1 MSRASCACVRSVSGF
16 GRLAK
21 SVVPC
26 LSILEGSCGV
36 TETCGN
42 WDLSNKRVGRSSV
55 ARSCT
60 PTADRRQPSES
71 SDSLPPE
78 VSSQIGN
85 VALFRCHCCHPFEKL
100 PHGMQRFILQ
110 NMTPTW
116 RSVSRLTPMRGL
128 CTSVVRTQ
136 DVHMPPKDL
145 PRGSVVPGDKVDPQ
159 LGDYPAMPFQNQQ
172 FRPYSRHWWDTQDR
186 RQYGETV
193 RTLLV
198 PMLRTHTTSSMNK
211 TMC

>member
-1 MSRASCACVRSVSGF
+1 
-16 GRLAK
+16 
-21 SVVPC
+21 
-26 LSILEGSCGV
+26 
-36 TETCGN
+36 
-42 WDLSNKRVGRSSV
+42 
-55 ARSCT
+55 
-60 PTADRRQPSES
+60 
-71 SDSLPPE
+71 
-78 VSSQIGN
+78 
-85 VALFRCHCCHPFEKL
+85 
-100 PHGMQRFILQ
+100 MQRFILQ

-193 RTLLV
+193 RTLLI
-198 PMLRTHTTSSMNK
+198 PMLHTHTTSSMSK

>member
-1 MSRASCACVRSVSGF
+1 MVSQKHVATGTYPTNV
-16 GRLAK
+16 
-21 SVVPC
+21 S
-26 LSILEGSCGV
+26 
-36 TETCGN
+36 
-42 WDLSNKRVGRSSV
+42 VGRQWLGR
-55 ARSCT
+55 A
-60 PTADRRQPSES
+60 RRQPTGASPVS
-71 SDSLPPE
+71 RPIPSPPE

-85 VALFRCHCCHPFEKL
+85 VVLFRCHCCHPFEKL

-198 PMLRTHTTSSMNK
+198 PMLHTHTTSSMNK